1 MSADLPLTP
10 PPPDH
15 PGQPVFF
22 CRSANKTLTLGWK
35 NTLSAT
41 SARSRAAET
50 RRRFYPGRKQQEVQ
64 KGMTVE
70 GGWVKSKMKV
80 TPPPL
85 VGGTQSQPIVE
96 KKHCTK
102 KKKFPVGQEIKYLGC
117 GTISSLVLLPV
128 LLGVKTHFP
137 PGFFPV
143 ISHQIS
149 SFPPTVH
156 LKMSHLLRGHC
167 FTCQRRT
174 FENFDGSKLFCKMAS
189 SLKSHHLHPSFS
201 KGNSSYENNGNMRH
215 QTVEKRKKK
224 RSFLFSVQLIQI

>member
-1 MSADLPLTP
+1 MGKVHDEGNP
-10 PPPDH
+10 P
-15 PGQPVFF
+15 
-22 CRSANKTLTLGWK
+22 TLGGGYPITTDRWK
-35 NTLSAT
+35 ETL
-41 SARSRAAET
+41 
-50 RRRFYPGRKQQEVQ
+50 
-64 KGMTVE
+64 
-70 GGWVKSKMKV
+70 
-80 TPPPL
+80 
-85 VGGTQSQPIVE
+85 
-96 KKHCTK
+96 HK

-189 SLKSHHLHPSFS
+189 SLKSHHPHPSFS
-201 KGNSSYENNGNMRH
+201 KGNSNYENNGNMRH

-224 RSFLFSVQLIQI
+224 RSFLFSVQLIQIWFCVFNSKSTFKLAGNCSFLECVY